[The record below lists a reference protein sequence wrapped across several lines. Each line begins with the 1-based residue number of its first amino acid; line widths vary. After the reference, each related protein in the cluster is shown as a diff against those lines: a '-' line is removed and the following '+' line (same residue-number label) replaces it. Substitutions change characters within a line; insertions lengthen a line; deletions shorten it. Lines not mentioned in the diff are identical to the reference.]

1 MEPGAYAVVSQEMIP
16 VAADQVS
23 CDGYRNERINDM
35 NDQSRRTVISSECIK
50 RTEDIF
56 ALAVLIA

>member
-23 CDGYRNERINDM
+23 CDGYHNERVNDM
-35 NDQSRRTVISSECIK
+35 NDQSRRTVISSECLKCKEEIL
-50 RTEDIF
+50 R
-56 ALAVLIA
+56 

>member
-23 CDGYRNERINDM
+23 CDGFRNERVNDM
-35 NDQSRRTVISSECIK
+35 NDQSRSTVISSECIK
-50 RTEDIF
+50 GKEDI
-56 ALAVLIA
+56 LR